1 MELNLSLENS
11 LITKSGFSF
20 NILSSNFNN
29 SITLILANIVK
40 QYNLFENT
48 GELKFIINDIIN
60 NYINLNK
67 INISVAFYS
76 NIPVGV
82 SIKIKHRILCFVSLN
97 YRRNGIGT
105 LLVSSLKTE
114 NTFAKQGF
122 SGSFEFW
129 DSLKIP
135 VF

>member
-1 MELNLSLENS
+1 MEFDLSLEKS

-20 NILSSNFNN
+20 NIVSSDFNN
-29 SITLILANIVK
+29 STTLSLANIVK

-48 GELKFIINDIIN
+48 GELKFIVNDIIN
-60 NYINLNK
+60 NYANLNK

-76 NIPVGV
+76 NVPIGV

-97 YRRNGIGT
+97 YRRYGIGS

-114 NTFAKQGF
+114 NTFAKKGF
-122 SGSFEFW
+122 SGSLEFW
-129 DSLKIP
+129 NSLKIP

>member
-1 MELNLSLENS
+1 MEFDLSLEKS

-20 NILSSNFNN
+20 NIVSSDFNN
-29 SITLILANIVK
+29 STTLSLANIVK

-60 NYINLNK
+60 NYANLNK

-76 NIPVGV
+76 NVPIGV

-97 YRRNGIGT
+97 YRRNGIGS

-122 SGSFEFW
+122 SGSLEFW